1 MIAAV
6 ITSMGIEEPNPA
18 TMISANI
25 LLGIAVKRVERRGSA
40 PPSIQRLLAAAS
52 NASTVP
58 MPLASN
64 VARNATPTV

>member
-6 ITSMGIEEPNPA
+6 ITSMGIDDPNPA

-25 LLGIAVKRVERRGSA
+25 LLGIAVKVSSVRLN

-58 MPLASN
+58 TPLASN